1 MIGVVSDDE
10 DFEDSIVP
18 VFSPMEIKE
27 ERDEYGESYH
37 TFQTF
42 LIGAEYN
49 ILPFNQA
56 DIMVYSE
63 CNQKFREIYLSGVS
77 DTEDEAP
84 LTEEQQAHAAR
95 LSLGHLVTA
104 NLGVRH

>member
-1 MIGVVSDDE
+1 MEDQAEDTQLEFTDRVYTFRLVGGITMIGVVSDDE

-49 ILPFNQA
+49 ILPLKEPQTN
-56 DIMVYSE
+56 S
-63 CNQKFREIYLSGVS
+63 S
-77 DTEDEAP
+77 
-84 LTEEQQAHAAR
+84 
-95 LSLGHLVTA
+95 
-104 NLGVRH
+104 